1 VKFLRTVLFIAFPT
15 TLVCLL
21 VASLPLL
28 LYVLPTT
35 SCVSLV
41 ACAIIFMLVGTHKIM
56 ETSRHSCPG
65 SFHAQ
70 TSRHSIFSPKL
81 WGIVPIPATLLDLYV
96 VMAGS
101 RTLCTWVVTHV
112 LFAWAMHAHLHFS
125 RPKLHR
131 STACPN
137 LCICSLIRQLLE
149 NRRAIGE
156 LGFKY
161 ESTKEL

>member
-1 VKFLRTVLFIAFPT
+1 LPP
-15 TLVCLL
+15 
-21 VASLPLL
+21 LPLL

-35 SCVSLV
+35 LCVSLV

-125 RPKLHR
+125 WPNSHL
-131 STACPN
+131 SPACPN
-137 LCICSLIRQLLE
+137 FCIHAPTGPIPVALE
-149 NRRAIGE
+149 ISRGDKARMRVYIFTNE
-156 LGFKY
+156 L
-161 ESTKEL
+161 